1 MYFEFQKDIILNEN
15 PLFKEPD
22 ICFFN
27 FVSLDLVD
35 DTKINKIIFG
45 LYPDKKEMLYTN
57 KINNTFGVGNIL
69 PYRKNKFNNII
80 ITAPYKNEFNDEV
93 NLDYLQEV
101 IKKFNINK
109 DKFNFKKVIFF
120 SAQIKKEV
128 LEQIIKKETSF
139 PKYEII

>member
-1 MYFEFQKDIILNEN
+1 MIQKLIKL
-15 PLFKEPD
+15 L
-22 ICFFN
+22 
-27 FVSLDLVD
+27 
-35 DTKINKIIFG
+35 FG

-80 ITAPYKNEFNDEV
+80 ITAPYKKEFNDEV
-93 NLDYLQEV
+93 NLDYLEEV

-128 LEQIIKKETSF
+128 LEQIIKKEKSF